1 MVETRSPAGDTVEHR
16 YALERALIRELISD
30 VPRPVAAAEI
40 DRNHAPV
47 ATATIVVTPVFG
59 GAHPVS

>member
-1 MVETRSPAGDTVEHR
+1 VVDSRSAAGDTVKHR
-16 YALERALIRELISD
+16 YALKRALIRELISD

-47 ATATIVVTPVFG
+47 ATATIAVTPVFG